1 MKEFHAHGSVLPKGQ
16 PVHLGKKLI
25 TAVMLASVTA
35 STTPRIALAQP
46 PAKEEVDAKTP
57 LALAAEAW
65 ESANLPEAAKLYQ
78 KALDAGDLYP
88 ADVIMSYA
96 RMGTALAAQNK
107 NNDALSAFRTAAIL
121 DPGFKL
127 PPEAGA
133 KAKKIYDQA
142 SKEAQARGGKLTLTA
157 QTPDSVEA
165 KQGFK
170 VTAVMP
176 EEFAVLVDKVRI
188 EVKDPMTKAVVHK
201 EALPATANVV
211 FAVPGKA
218 ALPGISLM
226 VRIDALDAH
235 ANRWVSQEVRVK
247 VAADPN
253 ADKVAPLVPEEDEK
267 PKPKQKGFFQ
277 KPWPYVIGG
286 VVIAAG
292 VTIFLATRSP
302 DQVNAGAPSWR

>member
-1 MKEFHAHGSVLPKGQ
+1 
-16 PVHLGKKLI
+16 VHLGKKLI
-25 TAVMLASVTA
+25 TAVMLVSITA
-35 STTPRIALAQP
+35 STSPRIALAQP
-46 PAKEEVDAKTP
+46 PAKGEETEAKSP

-65 ESANLPEAAKLYQ
+65 DAANLPEAGKLYQ
-78 KALDAGDLYP
+78 KALDAGDLFP

-121 DPGFKL
+121 DPAFKL

-157 QTPDSVEA
+157 QIPESVEA

-188 EVKDPMTKAVVHK
+188 EVKDPMTKAVLHK
-201 EALPATANVV
+201 ESQPATAQVV

-218 ALPGISLM
+218 ALSGISLM

-253 ADKVAPLVPEEDEK
+253 AEKAAAPLIPEEDDK
-267 PKPKQKGFFQ
+267 PKPKKKGFFST
-277 KPWPYVIGG
+277 PWPYVIGG
-286 VVIAAG
+286 VVLAAG
-292 VTIFLATRSP
+292 ITVFVATRSP
-302 DQVNAGAPSWR
+302 DQVNGGAPSWR